1 MNNVFFQDKMVNS
14 NRVLYTPS
22 AFAKNNLIHLQEIGT
37 LTAQSQHTSKRSR
50 LASFLFFCV
59 KSGSGTLI
67 YEGIT
72 YSLKKGDCVF
82 LDCQKTYSHS
92 TSEDLWTLQWAHF
105 YGPNLDKIYENY
117 MSENPSPVF
126 TPLFTHSYE
135 GLLTDLQEITASNSG
150 AKDMMICEKLT
161 GLLALIL
168 QDCEQ
173 GENQRII
180 PFKAL
185 VLVDVKKYLDEHF
198 REKITL
204 EDLSALFFIDKY
216 YLSRRFKQYYGTT
229 VNTYLQQAKIT
240 HAKHLLRFSNQSI
253 ESVAID
259 CGIDDANYFARL
271 FKKIEGVSPG
281 AFRKSWQGSK

>member
-1 MNNVFFQDKMVNS
+1 MHNTYFLDKMVNT

-22 AFAKNNLIHLQEIGT
+22 VFAKNNLIHLQEIGT
-37 LTAQSQHTSKRSR
+37 LTAQSEHTSKRSR

-59 KSGSGTLI
+59 KEGSGTLV
-67 YEGIT
+67 YEGVT
-72 YSLKKGDCVF
+72 YPLKKGDCVF
-82 LDCQKTYSHS
+82 LDCNKTYAHS
-92 TSEDLWTLQWAHF
+92 TSKDLWTLQWAHF
-105 YGPNLDKIYENY
+105 YGPNLDKIYEKY
-117 MSENPSPVF
+117 AEENPSPVF

-135 GLLTDLQEITASNSG
+135 NLLTGLQEITAFNSG
-150 AKDMMICEKLT
+150 ARDMMICEKLT

-185 VLVDVKKYLDEHF
+185 VLVDIKKYLDEHF

-204 EDLSALFFIDKY
+204 EDLSGRFFIDKY

-229 VNTYLQQAKIT
+229 VIAYLQQAKIT
-240 HAKHLLRFSNQSI
+240 HAKHLLRFTNQSI
-253 ESVAID
+253 EAIATD
-259 CGIDDANYFARL
+259 CGIEDANYFARL
-271 FKKIEGVSPG
+271 FKKIEGISPG
-281 AFRKSWQGSK
+281 EFRKSWQSSK